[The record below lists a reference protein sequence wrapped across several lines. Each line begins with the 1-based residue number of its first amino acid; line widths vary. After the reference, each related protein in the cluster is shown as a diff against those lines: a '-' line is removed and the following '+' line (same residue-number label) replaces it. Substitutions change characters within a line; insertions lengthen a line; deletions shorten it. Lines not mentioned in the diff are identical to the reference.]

1 MLRPE
6 ILVSARKHGIADN
19 DMIHAYRH
27 AIRSLNFERVVDVPF
42 RIYSDIELAE
52 LKILAL
58 SGELQPDDE
67 PCAFCI
73 WQEQI
78 EYRQMPLAH
87 QTEYV
92 RLYSSHETI
101 ADLP

>member
-1 MLRPE
+1 MNTTTADPE
-6 ILVSARKHGIADN
+6 NIEPFD
-19 DMIHAYRH
+19 Y
-27 AIRSLNFERVVDVPF
+27 FERVVDVPF

-52 LKILAL
+52 LKTLAL

-78 EYRQMPLAH
+78 DYRQMPLVH
-87 QTEYV
+87 QVEYV
-92 RLYSSHETI
+92 RRYGSHQTV
-101 ADLP
+101 ADQP

>member
-6 ILVSARKHGIADN
+6 ILASTRKHGITDN
-19 DMIHAYRH
+19 DMIHGFRH
-27 AIRSLNFERVVDVPF
+27 AIRSPYFERVVDVPF

-73 WQEQI
+73 WQEQV

-87 QTEYV
+87 QAEYV
-92 RLYSSHETI
+92 RLYSSHQTV

>member
-1 MLRPE
+1 MLIPA
-6 ILVSARKHGIADN
+6 ILASARKHGIADD
-19 DMIHAYRH
+19 DMIHAYSH
-27 AIRSLNFERVVDVPF
+27 AISSLYFERVMDVPF
-42 RIYSDIELAE
+42 RIYSNIELAE

-78 EYRQMPLAH
+78 DYRQMPRVH
-87 QTEYV
+87 QVDYV
-92 RLYSSHETI
+92 RRYSSHQTV
-101 ADLP
+101 ADQP

>member
-1 MLRPE
+1 MNTTTANPE
-6 ILVSARKHGIADN
+6 NNEPFD
-19 DMIHAYRH
+19 Y
-27 AIRSLNFERVVDVPF
+27 FERVVDVPF
-42 RIYSDIELAE
+42 CIYSDIELAE
-52 LKILAL
+52 LKTLAL

-73 WQEQI
+73 WQEQV

-87 QTEYV
+87 QAEYV
-92 RLYSSHETI
+92 RLYSSHQAV

>member
-1 MLRPE
+1 MLIPA
-6 ILVSARKHGIADN
+6 ILASARKHGIADN

-42 RIYSDIELAE
+42 RVYSDIELAE

-78 EYRQMPLAH
+78 EYRQMPLVH
-87 QTEYV
+87 QVEYV
-92 RLYSSHETI
+92 RRYSSHQTV

>member
-1 MLRPE
+1 MNTTTANPE
-6 ILVSARKHGIADN
+6 N
-19 DMIHAYRH
+19 NEPFNY
-27 AIRSLNFERVVDVPF
+27 FERVVDVPF

-78 EYRQMPLAH
+78 DYRQMPLVH
-87 QTEYV
+87 QVEYV
-92 RLYSSHETI
+92 RRYSSHQTV
-101 ADLP
+101 ADQP